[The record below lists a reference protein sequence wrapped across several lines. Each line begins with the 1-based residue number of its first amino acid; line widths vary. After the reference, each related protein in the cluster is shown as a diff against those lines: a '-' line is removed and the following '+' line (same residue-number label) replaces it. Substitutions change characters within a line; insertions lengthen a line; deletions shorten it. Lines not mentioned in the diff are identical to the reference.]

1 MKANLAKI
9 AIYMTMCALAVLG
22 TDQISYRAGRL
33 TEKRI
38 HEKEHEEKQTQV
50 VNLKK
55 EIDRDQEI
63 LDRFTK
69 RVKEIRELQKN
80 AQR

>member
-9 AIYMTMCALAVLG
+9 AIYMTICALAVLG

-38 HEKEHEEKQTQV
+38 HEKQTQV
-50 VNLKK
+50 VDLKK